1 MENKRF
7 EVQETLEQVLQRQ
20 VDTCQAAMDR
30 AFVRYTER
38 SGKLRE
44 KAEADMMMWQQR
56 LFDSMFHLEKHKAM
70 QDLRDL

>member
-1 MENKRF
+1 MEDKKF

-20 VDTCQAAMDR
+20 ADTCQEGMDR

-38 SGKLRE
+38 SGKLRD

-56 LFDSMFHLEKHKAM
+56 LFDTMFHLEKHRAM
-70 QDLRDL
+70 QALKGL